1 MAIIYTYP
9 VKTTPADADKIL
21 ISDSEDDNKTKS
33 VTIEDIRSATVSG
46 VSSIIAGD
54 NITLPSGSTGDV
66 EIDAA
71 TYTAGDGIDI
81 NSYVVS
87 TDLKANSGL
96 VIDTTELS
104 LDLSASAIEG
114 TLAVKDGGTGAET
127 FTAGFLKANGTNAF
141 TTVAQIDLS
150 TDVTDGLSVTNGGTG
165 ATTLTGVLVGNGT
178 SAITGGGDINDLAN
192 AQFSTAAN
200 GSLYLGN
207 IPSGLSGSP
216 AANLIAGNGAGNL
229 LTTGSS
235 NILMGNKAGDVL
247 TTGDANTIIGVL
259 VGNGTSAI
267 TGGGDIN
274 DLANAQFSTAAN
286 GSLYLGNIPSGLS
299 GSPAANLIAGNGA
312 GNLLTTGS
320 SNILMGNKAGDVLT
334 TGDANTIIGAN
345 ADSSAAGNDS
355 GVGIGQ
361 GISVGDAGIAI
372 GRAASAGDNELA
384 IASASYPITLDA
396 TSRDAGTFLPVKI
409 NGTQYYIQLYVA

>member
-9 VKTTPADADKIL
+9 VKTDPVAADKVL
-21 ISDSEDDNKTKS
+21 ISDSEDNNKTKS
-33 VTIEDIRSATVSG
+33 VTIDDIRQAATSG
-46 VSSIIAGD
+46 VSSIVAGS
-54 NITLPSGSTGDV
+54 NITIDPAGGTGDV
-66 EIDAA
+66 TVNA
-71 TYTAGDGIDI
+71 TAYTAGDGIDI

-87 TDLKANSGL
+87 ADLKANSGL

-127 FTAGFLKANGTNAF
+127 FSAGFLKANGTNAF

-150 TDVTDGLSVTNGGTG
+150 TDVTDGLGVANGGTG

-207 IPSGLSGSP
+207 IPSGLSGTP

-235 NILMGNKAGDVL
+235 NILIGNKTGDIL
-247 TTGDANTIIGVL
+247 TTG
-259 VGNGTSAI
+259 VGNT
-267 TGGGDIN
+267 
-274 DLANAQFSTAAN
+274 L
-286 GSLYLGNIPSGLS
+286 
-299 GSPAANLIAGNGA
+299 
-312 GNLLTTGS
+312 
-320 SNILMGNKAGDVLT
+320 
-334 TGDANTIIGAN
+334 IGAN
-345 ADSSAAGNDS
+345 ADSTGSGDRS
-355 GVGIGQ
+355 GVGIGE
-361 GISVGDAGIAI
+361 GVSVGDAGIAI
-372 GRAASAGDNELA
+372 GRAASAGNNELA

-396 TSRDAGTFLPVKI
+396 TSRDAGTFLPIKI

>member
-9 VKTTPADADKIL
+9 VKTDPVAADKVL

-33 VTIEDIRSATVSG
+33 VTIDDIRQAATSG
-46 VSSIIAGD
+46 VSSIVAGS
-54 NITLPSGSTGDV
+54 NITIDPAGGTGDV
-66 EIDAA
+66 TVNA
-71 TYTAGDGIDI
+71 TAYTAGDGIDI

-87 TDLKANSGL
+87 ADLKANSGL

-127 FTAGFLKANGTNAF
+127 FTAGFLVASGTSAF
-141 TTVAQIDLS
+141 TTQPQINLS
-150 TDVTDGLSVTNGGTG
+150 TDVTDGLGVANGGTG

-216 AANLIAGNGAGNL
+216 AANLVIGNGSGNL
-229 LTTGSS
+229 LTTAES
-235 NILMGNKAGDVL
+235 NILIGNKAGDVL
-247 TTGDANTIIGVL
+247 TNGGFNTL
-259 VGNGTSAI
+259 
-267 TGGGDIN
+267 
-274 DLANAQFSTAAN
+274 
-286 GSLYLGNIPSGLS
+286 
-299 GSPAANLIAGNGA
+299 
-312 GNLLTTGS
+312 
-320 SNILMGNKAGDVLT
+320 
-334 TGDANTIIGAN
+334 IGAN
-345 ADSSAAGNDS
+345 ADSKGSGNRS
-355 GVGIGQ
+355 GVGIGE
-361 GISVGDAGIAI
+361 GVSVGDAGIAI
-372 GRAASAGDNELA
+372 GRAASAGNNELA

-396 TSRDAGTFLPVKI
+396 TSRSASTFLPVTI
-409 NGTQYYIQLYVA
+409 NGLPYYIQLYVA

>member
-9 VKTTPADADKIL
+9 VKTDPVAADKVL
-21 ISDSEDDNKTKS
+21 ISDSEDNNKTKS
-33 VTIEDIRSATVSG
+33 VTIDDIRQAATSG
-46 VSSIIAGD
+46 VSSIVAGS
-54 NITLPSGSTGDV
+54 NITIDPAGGTGDV
-66 EIDAA
+66 TVNA
-71 TYTAGDGIDI
+71 TAYTAGDGIDI

-87 TDLKANSGL
+87 ADLKANSGL
-96 VIDTTELS
+96 VIDSTELS

-150 TDVTDGLSVTNGGTG
+150 TDVTDGLGVANGGTG

-207 IPSGLSGSP
+207 IPSGLSGTP

-235 NILMGNKAGDVL
+235 NILIGNKTGDIL
-247 TTGDANTIIGVL
+247 TTG
-259 VGNGTSAI
+259 VGNT
-267 TGGGDIN
+267 
-274 DLANAQFSTAAN
+274 L
-286 GSLYLGNIPSGLS
+286 
-299 GSPAANLIAGNGA
+299 
-312 GNLLTTGS
+312 
-320 SNILMGNKAGDVLT
+320 
-334 TGDANTIIGAN
+334 IGAN
-345 ADSSAAGNDS
+345 ADSTGSGDRS
-355 GVGIGQ
+355 GVGIGE
-361 GISVGDAGIAI
+361 GVSVGDAAIAI
-372 GRAASAGDNELA
+372 GRAASAGNNELA

-396 TSRDAGTFLPVKI
+396 TSRDANTFLPVKI

>member
-9 VKTTPADADKIL
+9 VKTNPVSADKVL

-54 NITLPSGSTGDV
+54 GISLPSGSTGDV
-66 EIDAA
+66 EIDATA
-71 TYTAGDGIDI
+71 YTAGDGIDI

-87 TDLKANSGL
+87 ADLKANSGL

-150 TDVTDGLSVTNGGTG
+150 TDVTDGLGVANGGTG

-178 SAITGGGDINDLAN
+178 SAITGGGDINDLAS
-192 AQFSTAAN
+192 AQYATASN
-200 GSLYLGN
+200 SSLYLGN
-207 IPSGLSGSP
+207 IPSGLSGNP

-235 NILMGNKAGDVL
+235 NILIGNKTGDTL
-247 TTGDANTIIGVL
+247 TTG
-259 VGNGTSAI
+259 VGNTLI
-267 TGGGDIN
+267 
-274 DLANAQFSTAAN
+274 
-286 GSLYLGNIPSGLS
+286 GS
-299 GSPAANLIAGNGA
+299 
-312 GNLLTTGS
+312 
-320 SNILMGNKAGDVLT
+320 
-334 TGDANTIIGAN
+334 N
-345 ADSSAAGNDS
+345 ADSTGSGDRS
-355 GVGIGQ
+355 GVGIGE
-361 GISVGDAGIAI
+361 GVSVGDAGIAI
-372 GRAASAGDNELA
+372 GRAASAGNNELA

-396 TSRDAGTFLPVKI
+396 TSRDANTFLPIKI